1 MFNLILGA
9 VIGGS
14 LVVLYLMRV
23 SVEAEAE
30 EYQFYKQWDSKHGT
44 DVTPQDLKDKFEG
57 DN

>member
-23 SVEAEAE
+23 SVDVE